1 MEINRSASLVT
12 LMIVLFKI
20 SKSKEGPKV
29 LNTNSSGNSVVFFN
43 SLFSLLL
50 GVYCRFFFL
59 EVAKPIVIL
68 AIVISIMS
76 IGLLSGGCGLPIP
89 KCRGKGVV
97 KDGFA
102 MNMEPG
108 RVLKTAATQP
118 IVISSFKILA
128 PTENVNIMLSTPWPP
143 GSL

>member
-29 LNTNSSGNSVVFFN
+29 FNTNSSGNSV
-43 SLFSLLL
+43 FSL
-50 GVYCRFFFL
+50 
-59 EVAKPIVIL
+59 VAKPIVIL
-68 AIVISIMS
+68 AIVISIMG

-89 KCRGKGVV
+89 KCTGKGVV

-108 RVLKTAATQP
+108 RVLKTVATQP
-118 IVISSFKILA
+118 TVIFSFKILA

-143 GSL
+143 GSLLKHSIPRRTPWLLQIC